1 MIKKIFLLLTIFILS
16 CSVTF
21 AAAKPGTSHE
31 NSAQVEQKHSE
42 QQNLNS
48 SVIDT
53 AKILSANQI
62 KNLTEKIQQLEQKY
76 KIKIGINFFK
86 SIDGQNIDTVANERL
101 RKYYGDGQNGGIVL
115 TVDMENRKW
124 NIALDA
130 KLNQRILNYSEVAY
144 HNDDFYDK
152 LHNDD
157 YFGAANAYLD
167 NIDALLN
174 YYEQN
179 GTPYDRSQEF
189 DPISLAV
196 AVGIAF
202 VLGFII
208 RELLIG
214 SMSNVK
220 FASEA
225 RDYLKRE
232 TVRLTEQRDTYLYTN
247 VTRRTKS
254 KNSSGGGGR
263 SGGGSSG
270 GGSF

>member
-16 CSVTF
+16 CCVTF
-21 AAAKPGTSHE
+21 AAAKPDTSHE
-31 NSAQVEQKHSE
+31 NSAQ
-42 QQNLNS
+42 QNLNS
-48 SVIDT
+48 SVVDT
-53 AKILSANQI
+53 AKIFSSNQK

-76 KIKIGINFFK
+76 KIKIGINFLK
-86 SIDGQNIDTVANERL
+86 SIEGQDIDTVANERL
-101 RKYYGDGQNGGIVL
+101 RKYYGNGQNGGIVL
-115 TVDMENRKW
+115 TVVTETRKW

-130 KLNQRILNYSEVAY
+130 KLKQRILDYGEVAY
-144 HNDDFYDK
+144 HNDNFYDK

-167 NIDALLN
+167 NIDSLLN

-196 AVGIAF
+196 AIGIAI
-202 VLGFII
+202 VLGFVI
-208 RELLIG
+208 REWLIG

-247 VTRRTKS
+247 VTRHKKS
-254 KNSSGGGGR
+254 RGSGGSGGR
-263 SGGGSSG
+263 SSGGGSSG

>member
-1 MIKKIFLLLTIFILS
+1 M
-16 CSVTF
+16 
-21 AAAKPGTSHE
+21 
-31 NSAQVEQKHSE
+31 
-42 QQNLNS
+42 
-48 SVIDT
+48 
-53 AKILSANQI
+53 
-62 KNLTEKIQQLEQKY
+62 
-76 KIKIGINFFK
+76 
-86 SIDGQNIDTVANERL
+86 
-101 RKYYGDGQNGGIVL
+101 
-115 TVDMENRKW
+115 TVDMVYRKW

-130 KLNQRILNYSEVAY
+130 KLNQRILSYSDVAY
-144 HNDDFYDK
+144 LHDEFYDK

-157 YFGAANAYLD
+157 YYGAANAYLASVD
-167 NIDALLN
+167 ELLN

-196 AVGIAF
+196 AVGIAL
-202 VLGFII
+202 VLGFVI
-208 RELLIG
+208 REWLIG

-254 KNSSGGGGR
+254 RNSSGGGGR
-263 SGGGSSG
+263 SSGGGSSG